1 MVNSYVKKRQ
11 STFFVKEGS
20 LMAKGLHQ
28 GLLGSIRYPSTSPL
42 FKAVLNKTTYCIY
55 HYCEISLHFCILDDL
70 RNWLYLNSPLSFELS
85 AISWTHSSVWKY
97 TLTNVSHNVCD
108 QHPGAWWGRLFNVG
122 WKSWPAVC
130 WALAAEPH
138 PLPVLHLRS
147 YPRRHKENIMFV
159 SVSSIVI

>member
-42 FKAVLNKTTYCIY
+42 FKAVLNKTTYCISFLWKIFALLQFRWFEELTLLEIALELWVIC
-55 HYCEISLHFCILDDL
+55 HLLNTFVRLKIHFNKCEPQYMWS
-70 RNWLYLNSPLSFELS
+70 
-85 AISWTHSSVWKY
+85 
-97 TLTNVSHNVCD
+97 
-108 QHPGAWWGRLFNVG
+108 GAWWGRLFNVG
-122 WKSWPAVC
+122 WKFLPTVC

-138 PLPVLHLRS
+138 PLLVLHLRN